1 MKSFIEPIGKNATDS
16 HQTSPSW
23 IVTFTRFNTRDTFN
37 YGELGPKKLEPVR
50 GPLVVENDCISI
62 SIETAKTNH
71 TPKATLTLLSGDL
84 NYSTAVSPGDFFVV
98 NIVNSPQKA
107 RDIRIKAGSGQKINK
122 PGYGFKGVFK
132 VNSVNKIISV
142 DPSSGQKILRYQV
155 IGYAFTEFNNIIY
168 YNPTLPASIVETLL
182 YSINLD
188 IQSVIGEKDD
198 IQKVLEKLPNVFLG
212 GGKTSPTGAILSA
225 KKNPYLIPKDLFK
238 LLGID
243 GSFAIDLYRIMIG
256 VWTDFNDKSSL
267 AKGMNPT
274 GINNNQ
280 QIQSLKVPL
289 KGRIPVQTVPLT
301 NVTSMEIIKRFSNPL
316 INETYTCFRVDEKT
330 GLILPKLIIRQKPF
344 NTNHFENFLINKTQI
359 KSNVDHT
366 KFLSLPTWK
375 VSPDLIYNL
384 NFSKNESL
392 RFNLVHIIGSTGDSQ
407 KDLAIQAS
415 ANAESLNVYVDE
427 KDIQRHGLRPYTKIS
442 NFDWTDAQNT
452 IGYSPQWAALCFD
465 WVYGGHLRL
474 NGTISCVGIEDDICI
489 GDNLQ
494 LHNTVFHIE
503 SIQHVAG
510 ISPDGKKMFRT
521 NLSLTH
527 GMDKRSSK
535 EKPVYP
541 EMDFTDTLKDRI
553 DDYEFGEQILPGFS
567 DTQDILGREKG
578 EEIKETA
585 NKSYTPAD
593 AKEKK

>member
-1 MKSFIEPIGKNATDS
+1 MKPFIEPIGKNATDS

-71 TPKATLTLLSGDL
+71 TPKATLTLFSGDL
-84 NYSTAVSPGDFFVV
+84 NYSTAVSPGDFFIV

-107 RDIRIKAGSGQKINK
+107 RDIRIKAGNGKKINK

-132 VNSVNKIISV
+132 VNSVNKIMSV
-142 DPSSGQKILRYQV
+142 DPSSGQKTLRYQV

-168 YNPTLPASIVETLL
+168 FNPTLPVKELKNLL
-182 YSINLD
+182 FNINLD
-188 IQSVIGEKDD
+188 LSVAIGERNSV
-198 IQKVLEKLPNVFLG
+198 QEVLQLLPNIFLG
-212 GGKTSPTGAILSA
+212 GGKISPTGAILST
-225 KKNPYLIPKDLFK
+225 KKNPYVIPKDLFK

-256 VWTDFNDKSSL
+256 VWTKFNDKSSL

-274 GINNNQ
+274 GINDNQ
-280 QIQSLKVPL
+280 QIQTLTKSLS
-289 KGRIPVQTVPLT
+289 GRAPAQTTPLT
-301 NVTSMEIIKRFSNPL
+301 NITSLEIIKRFSNPL
-316 INETYTCFRVDEKT
+316 INEMYTCFRLDSKT
-330 GLILPKLIIRQKPF
+330 GLILPKMIIRQKPF
-344 NTNHFENFLINKTQI
+344 TTNHFEHFLATKGKF
-359 KSNVDHT
+359 KSNPAINYT
-366 KFLSLPTWK
+366 KFLELPRWK
-375 VSPDLIYNL
+375 ISSDLIYNL
-384 NFSKNESL
+384 SFSKNESL
-392 RFNLVHIIGSTGDSQ
+392 RFNLVHIVGSTSDGQ
-407 KDLAIQAS
+407 KDQTIQTF
-415 ANAESLNVYVDE
+415 ANSDSSNVYADE
-427 KDIQRHGLRPYTKIS
+427 IDIQRHGLRPYTKIS
-442 NFDWTDAQNT
+442 NFDWTDKPK
-452 IGYSPQWAALCFD
+452 GYSPEWAALCFD

-489 GDNLQ
+489 GDNLE

-527 GMDKRSSK
+527 GMDKRSGT

-578 EEIKETA
+578 EEKKETV